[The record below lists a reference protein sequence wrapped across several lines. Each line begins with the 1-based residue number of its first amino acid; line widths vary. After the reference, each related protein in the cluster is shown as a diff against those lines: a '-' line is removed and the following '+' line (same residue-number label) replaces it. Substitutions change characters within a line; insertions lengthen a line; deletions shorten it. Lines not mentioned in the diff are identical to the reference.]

1 MATVNDCIIVQTDI
15 AFDVALDVLRQL
27 QAHQLLEATHLQVVS
42 IENVE
47 SNAPNDPDR
56 FVFGGG
62 RGNSVHFFSRTVSSV
77 LRMCMLRSGNVPEDL
92 WKLLGERSLSRNRDK
107 MVYIQP
113 QGNRFVLTAD
123 EVDASA
129 YYSSYDHIH
138 PYFKLEHQQKNVPP
152 NQWWNM
158 QPTMMLIFRNNF
170 SEVIE
175 FSTSLKTR
183 YRPDISTGT
192 YQSYVNVRC
201 IVRRIRNTEHDSLQ
215 YLKSLKRNS
224 SVQTLNTYEDSWKL
238 PKDDE
243 IEDPSLN
250 HCVPVQA
257 TSMSPSLLVYSRHTV
272 PSYPPRNLGSGSS
285 ILDKLSKLAIEDRE
299 PK

>member
-1 MATVNDCIIVQTDI
+1 MAAEDDYIIVQTDI
-15 AFDVALDVLRQL
+15 AFEPAFEALKQL
-27 QAHQLLEATHLQVVS
+27 QECQLLQVQHLQVVW
-42 IENVE
+42 IKNVE
-47 SNAPNDPDR
+47 SNAPNETDR
-56 FVFGGG
+56 FIFGGG
-62 RGNSVHFFSRTVSSV
+62 RDKLAAQSFSRTVSSI
-77 LRMCMLRSGNVPEDL
+77 LRMCMLRSGNLPEGL
-92 WKLLGERSLSRNRDK
+92 WPKLGRVSMSRNRDK
-107 MVYIQP
+107 MEYEQ
-113 QGNRFVLTAD
+113 QHGNRFELTAD
-123 EVDASA
+123 EVDANA

-138 PYFKLEHQQKNVPP
+138 PHFKLEHQLQNVPP
-152 NQWWNM
+152 NEWWNM

-175 FSTSLKTR
+175 FNTSFKAR

-201 IVRRIRNTEHDSLQ
+201 VVRRILNTEHESLQ

-257 TSMSPSLLVYSRHTV
+257 TSMSPSLLVYTCTV